1 MATPNR
7 IPLRERK
14 HAQTKLALMGAA
26 LEGME
31 QRPLEEVPV
40 KDLCDAAMVSE
51 ATFFNYFPRK
61 SDVLAYYGQLWTL
74 ELSWHG
80 QKTAAGAPGLPA
92 IEEVFR
98 QAAKRVQERPGVM
111 GEVIAYHAGQRE
123 RAPATAVGRAERALA
138 FPDLA
143 GIEEVPAGGLETV
156 LVPNLQHAIEHGALP
171 PNTHLHS
178 VMVTL
183 VALFYGTPLALMR
196 SNPAAVAGAYA
207 HQLLVLWSGVRATA
221 GARRG

>member
-1 MATPNR
+1 MATPNP

-14 HAQTKLALMGAA
+14 HAQTKLALMRAA

-31 QRPLEEVPV
+31 RRPFEEVPV
-40 KDLCDAAMVSE
+40 KELCDAAMVSE

-61 SDVLAYYGQLWTL
+61 YDVLAYYGQLWTL

-80 QKTAAGAPGLPA
+80 QRTGAAAPGLSA

-111 GEVIAYHAGQRE
+111 GEVIAYLARQRE
-123 RAPATAVGRAERALA
+123 RPAAVTLGQAERALA

-143 GIEEVPAGGLETV
+143 GIEALPAGGLEVV
-156 LVPNLQHAIEHGALP
+156 LVPNLQHAMEHGALP
-171 PNTHLHS
+171 ANTHLHS
-178 VMVTL
+178 VMATL
-183 VALFYGTPLALMR
+183 VAIFYGTPLALMR
-196 SNPAAVAGAYA
+196 SNPSAVAGAYA
-207 HQLLVLWSGVRATA
+207 YQLLVLWNGVRSTA
-221 GARRG
+221 GTRQG

>member
-1 MATPNR
+1 MVTPSP

-14 HAQTKLALMGAA
+14 HAQTKLALMRAA

-31 QRPLEEVPV
+31 RRPLEEVPV
-40 KDLCDAAMVSE
+40 KDLCDTAMVSE

-61 SDVLAYYGQLWTL
+61 SDVLAYYSQLWTL
-74 ELSWHG
+74 ELGWHG
-80 QKTAAGAPGLPA
+80 RQTAARTPGLPA

-98 QAAKRVQERPGVM
+98 QAARRVQERPGVM
-111 GEVIAYHAGQRE
+111 GEVIAYHARQRQ
-123 RAPATAVGRAERALA
+123 RAAAAALGRAERALA

-143 GIEEVPAGGLETV
+143 GIEEIPVGGLEVV
-156 LVPNLQHAIEHGALP
+156 LVPNLQYAIEHGALP

-178 VMVTL
+178 VMVAL

-196 SNPAAVAGAYA
+196 SNPAGVAGAYA
-207 HQLLVLWSGVRATA
+207 HQLLMLWNGVRATA
-221 GARRG
+221 GARQG